1 MKHDSR
7 PYYQTARAQAA
18 AETGERILR
27 AFLVRMENFWFDEI
41 RLDDVAKDAGV
52 TVQTVIRRFGGKE
65 GLLEAGKELM
75 NHDLPSARLVPAG
88 DYERALDAIVA
99 EYESSGNLTVRL
111 LAQEARYPAIKSI
124 TNLGRSNHREW
135 VGMIFAPWLDAMSPK
150 DSRRAQDKLVIALD
164 VYVWKLLRVD
174 MQRSVAELRRTMT
187 DLCASALGMPP
198 EALSTKL
205 TIRGEALDD

>member
-1 MKHDSR
+1 
-7 PYYQTARAQAA
+7 
-18 AETGERILR
+18 
-27 AFLVRMENFWFDEI
+27 
-41 RLDDVAKDAGV
+41 
-52 TVQTVIRRFGGKE
+52 
-65 GLLEAGKELM
+65 M

-88 DYERALDAIVA
+88 DYARALDAIVA

-205 TIRGEALDD
+205 TIRGEALDA